1 MRNSISRAVTLT
13 TLILNGI
20 IHLTYCWSVK
30 TLGMKLNNFSTY
42 EPTKFACTLSE
53 KILTNIE
60 ELELTKLD
68 KATIAAILQIMPVMF
83 LNLGQTSV
91 FINMQE
97 FVYVP
102 NYIEAFL
109 AWI

>member
-1 MRNSISRAVTLT
+1 MCSNINNSDFKWDNTFN
-13 TLILNGI
+13 ILLLEYEN
-20 IHLTYCWSVK
+20 S
-30 TLGMKLNNFSTY
+30 GMKLNNFSTY
-42 EPTKFACTLSE
+42 EPTKFASTLSE
-53 KILTNIE
+53 NILTNIE

-109 AWI
+109 SWI

>member
-1 MRNSISRAVTLT
+1 MCSNINNSDFKWDNTFN
-13 TLILNGI
+13 ILLLEYEN
-20 IHLTYCWSVK
+20 S
-30 TLGMKLNNFSTY
+30 GMKLNNFSTY

-53 KILTNIE
+53 NILTNIE

-109 AWI
+109 SWI

>member
-1 MRNSISRAVTLT
+1 MCSNINNSDFKWDNTFN
-13 TLILNGI
+13 ILLLEYEN
-20 IHLTYCWSVK
+20 S
-30 TLGMKLNNFSTY
+30 GMKLNNFSTY

-53 KILTNIE
+53 NILTNIE
-60 ELELTKLD
+60 ELELTKLH

-109 AWI
+109 SWI

>member
-1 MRNSISRAVTLT
+1 MCSNINNSDFKWDNTFN
-13 TLILNGI
+13 ILLEYEN
-20 IHLTYCWSVK
+20 S
-30 TLGMKLNNFSTY
+30 GMKLNNFSTY

-53 KILTNIE
+53 NILTNIE

-83 LNLGQTSV
+83 LNLGQTSI

-109 AWI
+109 SWI

>member
-1 MRNSISRAVTLT
+1 MCSNINNSDFKWDITFN
-13 TLILNGI
+13 ILLLEYEN
-20 IHLTYCWSVK
+20 S
-30 TLGMKLNNFSTY
+30 GMKLNNFSTY

-53 KILTNIE
+53 NILTNIE

-109 AWI
+109 SWI

>member
-1 MRNSISRAVTLT
+1 MCSNTNNSDFKWDNTFN
-13 TLILNGI
+13 ILLLEYEN
-20 IHLTYCWSVK
+20 S
-30 TLGMKLNNFSTY
+30 GMKLNNFSTY

-53 KILTNIE
+53 NILTNIE

-109 AWI
+109 SWI

>member
-1 MRNSISRAVTLT
+1 M
-13 TLILNGI
+13 
-20 IHLTYCWSVK
+20 
-30 TLGMKLNNFSTY
+30 
-42 EPTKFACTLSE
+42 
-53 KILTNIE
+53 TNIK

-68 KATIAAILQIMPVMF
+68 KATIEAILQIIPVMF

-102 NYIEAFL
+102 NSIEAL
-109 AWI
+109 LVYVPN